1 VRLAEPMNRL
11 GGQGMGVVLAQ
22 VGQLRARGK
31 RIISLHAGEPDF
43 DTPGE
48 IVETAVAALR
58 SGETRYTPA
67 SGIPVL
73 RQAIAEEVSRTRHI
87 SVDPEQVVV
96 VPGAK
101 PMIYF
106 AILALC
112 QPGDEVICPDPG
124 YPFYASVARLV
135 GAKAVSLPMT
145 METGFSFD
153 ADRLRSLITPRTR
166 LIVLN
171 SPSNPTG
178 SVLGRSDLET
188 IAEVALKNDIFVLS
202 DEIYSRIV
210 YDSTFESVAS
220 VSGMMERTIIVDG
233 FSKTYAMT
241 GWRLGYGVMPRELS
255 PYISRLILNTLSCTA
270 AFTQLAGVE
279 ALQGSQEAVQQ
290 RAKIFRRRRDQMVEG
305 LNRIPRLICLEPK
318 GAFYA
323 FPRGNSLGMSSLQL
337 TQYLLTEAGVATYPG
352 SAFGSH
358 GEGFLRLSFACSEED
373 IDEGLGRIAEALSK
387 L

>member
-1 VRLAEPMNRL
+1 VRVAEWVNRL
-11 GGQGMGVVLAQ
+11 GGQGMGDVLAQ
-22 VGQLRARGK
+22 VGQLRAQGK

-48 IVETAVAALR
+48 IVETAIAALR
-58 SGETRYTPA
+58 SGQTHYTPA
-67 SGIPVL
+67 LGIPVL
-73 RQAIAEEVSRTRHI
+73 RQAIAEEVSRTRRI
-87 SVDPEQVVV
+87 PVDPEQVIV

-106 AILALC
+106 AVLALC

-124 YPFYASVARLV
+124 YPFYASLARFV
-135 GAKAVSLPMT
+135 GAKPVSLPMT

-153 ADRLRSLITPRTR
+153 ADCLRDLVTPRTR

-178 SVLGRSDLET
+178 NVLERSDLEAV
-188 IAEVALKNDIFVLS
+188 AEVALTRDIFVLS

-210 YDSTFESVAS
+210 YDSPFQSIAS
-220 VSGMMERTIIVDG
+220 IPGMAEHTIIVDG

-241 GWRLGYGVMPRELS
+241 GWRLGYGVMPRELV
-255 PYISRLILNTLSCTA
+255 PHIFKLILNTLSCTA
-270 AFTQLAGVE
+270 AFSQSAGVE
-279 ALQGSQEAVQQ
+279 ALRGSQEAVH
-290 RAKIFRRRRDQMVEG
+290 RMVRIFLRRRGQMVEG
-305 LNRIPRLICLEPK
+305 LNRIPGLVCLEPK

-323 FPRGNSLGMSSLQL
+323 FPKVNDVGMSSLQL
-337 TQYLLTEAGVATYPG
+337 THYLLTEAGVATYPG

-358 GEGFLRLSFACSEED
+358 GEGFLRLSFACSEQD
-373 IDEGLGRIAEALSK
+373 IDEGLRRIADALSK